1 MCEVLRAHHTTT
13 RLWRRSP
20 SRMEPG
26 GNPWKHPCLP
36 LQRPR
41 TAVPTATYS
50 SSGTAP
56 PLPVPSPSLM
66 SVTHKDLALAIIKFL
81 ETSVSDKTVN
91 EEFAE
96 SIDVAVDC
104 IADAFA
110 IDKADASTIASKFG
124 GKSLLDAV
132 NSTTTADAAPETAE
146 VDADTRAQADALK
159 AEGNKAMA
167 ARDFATAIAKYSDAI
182 ALDSTNVVYLS
193 NRAAAYSSASQ
204 HDKAVADAKSAIAVD
219 PKFSKA
225 YSRLGLAQYA
235 LGNAKESMEAYK
247 SGLDVEGTTPSDA
260 MKRGYETAKKRVEED
275 LESSIATNGDK
286 ERSTEPAAA
295 SGAGA
300 GAGAGAGGLPDFSS
314 MFGGGG
320 MPNLAE
326 MMNNPQIM
334 EAAQNLMSNPGALL
348 GLMNNPAV
356 RLMAENMGGEGG
368 LDGLMNN
375 PMLQNMAKQFM
386 GGNNASKDA
395 TE

>member
-1 MCEVLRAHHTTT
+1 M
-13 RLWRRSP
+13 
-20 SRMEPG
+20 
-26 GNPWKHPCLP
+26 P
-36 LQRPR
+36 L
-41 TAVPTATYS
+41 
-50 SSGTAP
+50 
-56 PLPVPSPSLM
+56 
-66 SVTHKDLALAIIKFL
+66 THKDLALAIIKFL
-81 ETSVSDKTVN
+81 ESSVSDKIVN

-110 IDKADASTIASKFG
+110 INKDDAGSIASKFG

-132 NSTTTADAAPETAE
+132 NSGSTVVCESAD
-146 VDADTRAQADALK
+146 VDADTKARADALK

-167 ARDFATAIAKYSDAI
+167 ARDFAAAIEKYSDAI
-182 ALDSTNVVYLS
+182 ELDGTNVVYLS

-204 HDKAVADAKSAIAVD
+204 HEKAVVDAQRAITLD

-247 SGLDVEGTTPSDA
+247 NGLDVEGSAPSDA

-275 LESSIATNGDK
+275 LESSIATSEPK
-286 ERSTEPAAA
+286 ERSTNSATPA
-295 SGAGA
+295 AGA
-300 GAGAGAGGLPDFSS
+300 GAGAGAGGFPDFSS

-320 MPNLAE
+320 MPNLSE

-348 GLMNNPAV
+348 NLMSNPAV
-356 RLMAENMGGEGG
+356 RQMAESMGGEGG
-368 LDGLMNN
+368 LDSLMNN
-375 PMLQNMAKQFM
+375 PMLQNMAKQFK
-386 GGNNASKDA
+386 GNNGNNDSN
-395 TE
+395 

>member
-1 MCEVLRAHHTTT
+1 
-13 RLWRRSP
+13 
-20 SRMEPG
+20 MEAG
-26 GNPWKHPCLP
+26 GNTRASGSRASRRGLS
-36 LQRPR
+36 
-41 TAVPTATYS
+41 ATATPLS
-50 SSGTAP
+50 SPTP
-56 PLPVPSPSLM
+56 M

-104 IADAFA
+104 IADAFS
-110 IDKADASTIASKFG
+110 INKADASTVSAKFG

-132 NSTTTADAAPETAE
+132 NSVGTAEPEKTE
-146 VDADTRAQADALK
+146 VDADTKAQADALK

-182 ALDSTNVVYLS
+182 ALDATNVVYLS

-204 HDKAVADAKSAIAVD
+204 HDKAVADAKSAIALD

-247 SGLDVEGTTPSDA
+247 SGLEVEGATPSDA

-275 LESSIATNGDK
+275 LESSIATSGEK
-286 ERSTEPAAA
+286 ERSAEPSASA
-295 SGAGA
+295 SGASGA

-314 MFGGGG
+314 MFGGG

-356 RLMAENMGGEGG
+356 RQMAENMGGEGG

-386 GGNNASKDA
+386 GGNANKDS
-395 TE
+395 TD

>member
-1 MCEVLRAHHTTT
+1 
-13 RLWRRSP
+13 
-20 SRMEPG
+20 
-26 GNPWKHPCLP
+26 
-36 LQRPR
+36 
-41 TAVPTATYS
+41 
-50 SSGTAP
+50 
-56 PLPVPSPSLM
+56 M

-104 IADAFA
+104 IADAFS
-110 IDKADASTIASKFG
+110 INKADASAVSAKFG
-124 GKSLLDAV
+124 GKSLLEAV
-132 NSTTTADAAPETAE
+132 NSAGSEKPENIE
-146 VDADTRAQADALK
+146 VDADTKAQADALK

-204 HDKAVADAKSAIAVD
+204 HEKAVADAKSAIALD

-235 LGNAKESMEAYK
+235 LGNAKEAMEAYK
-247 SGLDVEGTTPSDA
+247 SGLDIEGSSPSDA

-275 LESSIATNGDK
+275 LETSISTSADK
-286 ERSTEPAAA
+286 ERSTSAPASEPAA
-295 SGAGA
+295 ST
-300 GAGAGAGGLPDFSS
+300 GAGAGGLPDFSS
-314 MFGGGG
+314 MFGGG
-320 MPNLAE
+320 MPNLTE
-326 MMNNPQIM
+326 LMNNPQVM

-356 RLMAENMGGEGG
+356 RQMAENMGGEGG

-386 GGNNASKDA
+386 GGNANKDA
-395 TE
+395 AE